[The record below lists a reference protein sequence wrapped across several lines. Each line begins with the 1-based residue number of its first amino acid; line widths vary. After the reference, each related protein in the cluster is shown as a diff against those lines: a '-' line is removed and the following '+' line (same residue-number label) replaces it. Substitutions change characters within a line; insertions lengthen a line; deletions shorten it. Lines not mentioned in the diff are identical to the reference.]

1 MNKDFYKKLVDM
13 YAGCELPE
21 ELEQE
26 MEWASFGDQELSHD
40 MATMRK
46 TVELLHAMPKPEFTE
61 ESNQRILMK
70 LYSKGADVNPKQPT
84 VIYLQYQLPIQ
95 S

>member
-1 MNKDFYKKLVDM
+1 MKQDFYRKLVDM
-13 YAGCELPE
+13 YAGGELPE

-26 MEWASFGDQELSHD
+26 MEWASFGDPELSHD
-40 MATMRK
+40 MVTMRK
-46 TVELLHAMPKPEFTE
+46 TVELLRTMPKPEFTE

-70 LYSKGADVNPKQPT
+70 LYSKGTEIVPKQPT
-84 VIYLQYQLPIQ
+84 VLYLQYQLPIQ